1 MTTPNTGVRYD
12 TGPTIAVA
20 VKDQT
25 ASWNDGHFFGDPEVV
40 KFAEHMAAG
49 QIPIEVFNQTITASY
64 DDPLGALAA
73 MAGYW
78 PGRVIVTEAPD
89 EIVEAIQIEPY
100 MGYANTED
108 GHDIVT
114 AGDEITDDQ
123 LEAIVAGGDS

>member
-20 VKDQT
+20 VKDKT

-49 QIPIEVFNQTITASY
+49 AIPIEVFNQTITASY
-64 DDPLGALAA
+64 DNPLGALAA

-89 EIVEAIQIEPY
+89 EVIEAIQIEPY
-100 MGYANTED
+100 MGYTNTED
-108 GHDIVT
+108 GRDIVT
-114 AGDEITDDQ
+114 ADDEIADNE
-123 LEAIVAGGDS
+123 LEAFADGGDN